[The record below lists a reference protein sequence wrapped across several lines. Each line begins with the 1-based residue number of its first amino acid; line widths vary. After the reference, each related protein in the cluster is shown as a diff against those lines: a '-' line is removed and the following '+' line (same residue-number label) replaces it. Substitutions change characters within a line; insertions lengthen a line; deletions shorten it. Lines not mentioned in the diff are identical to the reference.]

1 MAPIH
6 CRRSIGEK
14 NQMSHLSCFG
24 SKIWCLC
31 HFILTLNWSGGL
43 WGWNEWTYKWQKRLA
58 NNCMCHSENRRKF
71 ADFTLLTT
79 FCCWA
84 CFCLKVATSL
94 QSVSFSLQ
102 ERDRKMKYKVLG
114 NEFCQ
119 KMSGLKFSCMFCSQG
134 MNMTNT
140 ALNATE
146 KTLGQLFFSGW
157 LRLHPHEASAFPIW
171 SFFPLSQEISAY
183 TRNHE
188 TNTKRCSKHARPVCG
203 AVILP
208 QRYTKNG
215 EEDLDN
221 AHKPCPRYTNENGTI
236 HLLICVNVC

>member
-1 MAPIH
+1 M
-6 CRRSIGEK
+6 
-14 NQMSHLSCFG
+14 
-24 SKIWCLC
+24 
-31 HFILTLNWSGGL
+31 
-43 WGWNEWTYKWQKRLA
+43 NELISDKKRLA
-58 NNCMCHSENRRKF
+58 NNYICHSENRRKF

-102 ERDRKMKYKVLG
+102 ERDRKMKYKVSG

-146 KTLGQLFFSGW
+146 KTLGQLFFQGDWGYIHTKPALS
-157 LRLHPHEASAFPIW
+157 LSDL
-171 SFFPLSQEISAY
+171 FFPRLKKY
-183 TRNHE
+183 LRTHE
-188 TNTKRCSKHARPVCG
+188 TDTKRCSKHARPVCG
-203 AVILP
+203 TVILP

-236 HLLICVNVC
+236 HLLICVNVS